1 MFDRELRLY
10 EFLGGYGTLL
20 TADLTDDQ
28 LTVQPSPGV
37 NPPLWILGHL
47 CVVADGG
54 LKLLGVPRQRPLT
67 WHRDFGR
74 GSEPGKHEITT
85 PGKADLLAAYQEGH
99 AALARAAAAAT
110 PEFAEAPNQTGIL
123 PQLGTLGDLLAHVLT
138 THEAMHLGQLSAWR
152 RQMGLA
158 GVLT

>member
-10 EFLGGYGTLL
+10 KFLGGYGMLL

-28 LTVQPSPGV
+28 LTVQPSSGV

-54 LKLLGVPRQRPLT
+54 LKLLGAPRLRPLT

-74 GSEPGKHEITT
+74 GSEPGRHQITT
-85 PGKADLLAAYQEGH
+85 PGRADLVTAYQEGH

-110 PEFAEAPNQTGIL
+110 PEFADAPNQTGIL
-123 PQLGTLGDLLAHVLT
+123 PQLDTLGDLLAHVLT
-138 THEAMHLGQLSAWR
+138 AHEAMHLGQLSAWR

-158 GVLT
+158 GVLA

>member
-10 EFLGGYGTLL
+10 EFLGGYAALL
-20 TADLTDDQ
+20 TADLTDAQ
-28 LTVQPSPGV
+28 LTVQPATGV

-54 LKLLGVPRQRPLT
+54 LKLLGASRLRPLS

-74 GSEPGKHEITT
+74 GSEPGRHQIAT
-85 PGKADLLAAYQEGH
+85 PGKVELLAAYRESH
-99 AALARAAAAAT
+99 DALTRAVAAA
-110 PEFAEAPNQTGIL
+110 PVGFADTPNQTGIL
-123 PQLGTLGDLLAHVLT
+123 PQLGTLGDLLAHILT
-138 THEAMHLGQLSAWR
+138 THEGMHLGQLSSWR